1 MKQTALLH
9 IAGTVLAGLGVLADG
24 TLRIALFALAVVAFV
39 AGIVIARQG
48 DDGPPSAGELS

>member
-9 IAGTVLAGLGVLADG
+9 ISGTVLAGLGVLTDG
-24 TLRIALFALAVVAFV
+24 TVRIALFALAVVAFV

-48 DDGPPSAGELS
+48 DDGPPAANDL